1 MEELKEQSR
10 KMVESG
16 GTGGIDIKFVI
27 IETEPRCEDSRK
39 KAYHRFSKM
48 INGC

>member
-27 IETEPRCEDSRK
+27 IETEPRCEEVTVQGWNTTTS
-39 KAYHRFSKM
+39 
-48 INGC
+48 